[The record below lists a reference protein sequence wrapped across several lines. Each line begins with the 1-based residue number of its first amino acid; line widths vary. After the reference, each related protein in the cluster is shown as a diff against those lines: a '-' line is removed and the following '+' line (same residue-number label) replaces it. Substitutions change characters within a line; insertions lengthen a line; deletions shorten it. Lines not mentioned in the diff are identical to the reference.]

1 MIPSTIL
8 IREFPTATPNERI
21 GKVIE
26 KMREYKI
33 YTIPVVDSKGRLVG
47 IVTYKDLLE
56 RRVSPMAKVKA
67 VMSGP
72 HKIPEDADILE
83 IAKRFYF
90 VRVKT
95 LPVVDSDN
103 RVIALASRE
112 LFARYLVEN
121 DYVPN
126 LRVIELASCPAITA
140 NVDDPVAKVKWEM
153 LRRGISRVPIL
164 DDGKL
169 VGIVTMRD
177 IVEKLYYASI
187 AERATVGEFAGTE
200 DEILAAPVKAIMSY
214 PVITAE
220 EYERVL
226 RVVERLIERGISG
239 LPVMSEGKV
248 VGVFSGL
255 DVIKRYLQ
263 GQKVEIPITASIEID
278 LPEDQHRLV
287 EKILSNYYGKLTRI
301 TDIIDL
307 KLNVK
312 VYECEEEE
320 EGKEKRCKY
329 SVHILLKDPHDT
341 YTVNVVEWDPV
352 KAIRDAFHLIYRN
365 VLKNIRKL
373 REKKRRKI
381 KGVGP
386 EELGGE

>member
-1 MIPSTIL
+1 MLPASIL
-8 IREFPTATPNERI
+8 IKEFPTVTQNERVS
-21 GKVIE
+21 KAIE
-26 KMREYKI
+26 KMKEYKI
-33 YTIPVVDSKGRLVG
+33 YTIPVVDSKGRLIG
-47 IVTYKDLLE
+47 ILTYKDLLE
-56 RRVSPMAKVKA
+56 RRVSPRAKVKA

-72 HKIPEDADILE
+72 HKITEDADIVD
-83 IAKRFYF
+83 IAKRFYL

-95 LPVVDSDN
+95 LPVVDSEN
-103 RVIALASRE
+103 HVVALVSRE

-126 LRVIELASCPAITA
+126 VKVIELASCPAVTA
-140 NVDDPVAKVKWEM
+140 EVNDPVAKVKWEM
-153 LRRGISRVPIL
+153 LRRGISRVPVL
-164 DDGKL
+164 DGGKL

-200 DEILAAPVKAIMSY
+200 DEILAAPVKAIMTY

-220 EYERVL
+220 EYERVS
-226 RVVERLIERGISG
+226 RVLERLIERGISG

-255 DVIKRYLQ
+255 DVIRRYLQ
-263 GQKVEIPITASIEID
+263 GQKIEIPVTASIEIE
-278 LPEDQHRLV
+278 LPEEQHKLV

-312 VYECEEEE
+312 VYECEGEEE
-320 EGKEKRCKY
+320 NKRCKY

-352 KAIRDAFHLIYRN
+352 KAIRDAFHLLYRN

-373 REKKRRKI
+373 RERKRRRT
-381 KGVGP
+381 KGAEMG
-386 EELGGE
+386 ELGE